1 MEREPYRLKDFVFSG
16 STETLENILKSND
29 VLFLIDAD
37 GIIINSP
44 KKILGNFE
52 NKYGIK
58 VHPSTIDRWDILSEI
73 AKINGL
79 PEDVV
84 ATANDEWFQPE
95 PLLASQPYLHIRPLL
110 KRLINRYGLENNY
123 ILTSRNP
130 GLRDCTVEW
139 FNRHFPELSNNILI
153 RKDVSLDGGDFKV
166 EEITKR
172 ARDHKWVVF
181 IDDALNF
188 AKQVVESN
196 IENVFVI
203 NVPLGVTRP
212 DFEGKNLLV
221 LGRYPMG
228 LQSMYPLYHLFDR
241 SHNLYGKP

>member
-1 MEREPYRLKDFVFSG
+1 MERESYRLKDFVFSG

-58 VHPSTIDRWDILSEI
+58 IDPAKIDRWDILIET
-73 AKINGL
+73 AKINKF
-79 PEDVV
+79 PKDVV
-84 ATANDEWFQPE
+84 ATVNDEWFQPE
-95 PLLASQPYLHIRPLL
+95 PLLASQPYLYIRPLL
-110 KRLINRYGLENNY
+110 IRLINRYGLENNY

-130 GLRDCTVEW
+130 DLENCTTEW
-139 FNRHFPELSNNILI
+139 FNRHFLELSNNILI
-153 RKDVSLDGGDFKV
+153 RKDVILDGGNFKV

-172 ARDHKWVVF
+172 ARDHEWVVF
-181 IDDALNF
+181 IDDSLNF
-188 AKQVVESN
+188 TKQVVESN

-203 NVPLGVTRP
+203 NVPLGVARP
-212 DFEGKNLLV
+212 DFESKNLLV
-221 LGRYPMG
+221 MGRYPIG
-228 LQSMYPLYHLFDR
+228 LQAMYPLYNLFDR
-241 SHNLYGKP
+241 ILSKPE